1 MRYIFLLAFFLILS
15 SELYG
20 YSTAFAVQPKPAP
33 TTPLKAMEI
42 EGNVSVSSK
51 SVKDQLKDL
60 AEQVK
65 LDKDVIV
72 YIISYSRNAYPKEA
86 KRRANLIKNYLVK
99 KLQVESDRIITVD
112 GGSRETRKI
121 DVYLVPAEAD
131 EPKENSTVNTNEIQN
146 YQAIRKK
153 QKWRVKQ
160 PPHPTNQWT

>member
-1 MRYIFLLAFFLILS
+1 MRYIFLLAFFLTLS
-15 SELYG
+15 GELYA
-20 YSTAFAVQPKPAP
+20 YSTNFAVLPKPAP

-65 LDKDVIV
+65 LNKDVIV

-86 KRRANLIKNYLVK
+86 KRRANLVKNYLVE
-99 KLQVESDRIITVD
+99 KLQIKSDRIVIVD

-121 DVYLVPAEAD
+121 DFYLVPAEAD
-131 EPKENSTVNTNEIQN
+131 EPKENSTINIDKIQD
-146 YQAIRKK
+146 YQAVRKR

-160 PPHPTNQWT
+160 TPHPTNQWT